1 MPLNGLAS
9 KTVFA
14 LGLAGA
20 SHAYAESV
28 TDPISTL
35 GIIASHNQ
43 YTLEVDDEDSDKERL
58 NQGGLFY
65 TFGNKLTGEEGVI
78 YQIGVEGQ
86 YNEKDE
92 ITYKSA
98 KAELDFGARAAL
110 STNNYLD
117 IVLGG
122 GYDWGRQEQEDV
134 RVGIFEEDVQLT
146 TKSPFA
152 KAGLGYNYMTPNY
165 TMRLEVGARY
175 SINAR
180 SELEI
185 GDASDSVDLRDKVNP
200 YGELSFLWNKGIN
213 NMPVSASLY
222 YTQTRYQIDSGSEVA
237 DETELKQEQVGLKV
251 GLAF

>member
-1 MPLNGLAS
+1 MRLNGPAS
-9 KTVFA
+9 KIALV

-35 GIIASHNQ
+35 GIIASYNQ
-43 YTLEVDDEDSDKERL
+43 YTLEVDDDREKGQL
-58 NQGGLFY
+58 GLGGLFY

-86 YNEKDE
+86 YNEKGKSS
-92 ITYKSA
+92 YKSA

-110 STNNYLD
+110 SSNNYLD

-122 GYDWGRQEQEDV
+122 GYDWGRQKRDEV
-134 RVGIFEEDVQLT
+134 SIGFFEEDVQLT
-146 TKSPFA
+146 TRSPFA

-180 SELEI
+180 SKLEI
-185 GDASDSVDLRDKVNP
+185 GDAGESVDLRDKVNP

-222 YTQTRYQIDSGSEVA
+222 YTQIRYQIDSGSTVA
-237 DETELKQEQVGLKV
+237 DKTELKHEQVGLRV